1 MVGSQS
7 LLPPNPTFGSKQ
19 TKFEEKFQT
28 DFWFI
33 CHLQIKA
40 TVTAVACQR
49 PGRDRVQALFVI
61 SERMAGRGGSGGLW
75 GVLWGSTRGQKGG
88 RARVWRPTRAATDAP
103 SSSHSIPPLS
113 SCRPLFRNQSRQ
125 MYSSGQFFLASP
137 STSSFNAWLSP
148 FFMSRENNNLSSN
161 KGVIGVSHFEF

>member
-7 LLPPNPTFGSKQ
+7 LHPPNPTFESKQ

-40 TVTAVACQR
+40 VVTAVACQR

-61 SERMAGRGGSGGLW
+61 SERMAGRGAVGGYGGSL
-75 GVLWGSTRGQKGG
+75 GVHKGAERGSNESL
-88 RARVWRPTRAATDAP
+88 ASNP
-103 SSSHSIPPLS
+103 SSHRCPVHLS
-113 SCRPLFRNQSRQ
+113 LNPTIVL
-125 MYSSGQFFLASP
+125 
-137 STSSFNAWLSP
+137 LSP
-148 FFMSRENNNLSSN
+148 TFPKPEPANVLKWSVLSCFTLSFFFQCLAESLFYVQGEQ
-161 KGVIGVSHFEF
+161 

>member
-7 LLPPNPTFGSKQ
+7 LLTPNPTFGSKQ

-61 SERMAGRGGSGGLW
+61 SERMAGRGGCGGLW
-75 GVLWGSTRGQKGG
+75 GFSGGTQGAERGSSESL
-88 RARVWRPTRAATDAP
+88 ASNP
-103 SSSHSIPPLS
+103 SSHRCPVQLS
-113 SCRPLFRNQSRQ
+113 LNPTIVL
-125 MYSSGQFFLASP
+125 
-137 STSSFNAWLSP
+137 LSP
-148 FFMSRENNNLSSN
+148 TFPKPEPANVLKWSVLSCFTLSFFFQCLAESLFYVQGEQ
-161 KGVIGVSHFEF
+161 

>member
-61 SERMAGRGGSGGLW
+61 SERMAGRGGYRGSL
-75 GVLWGSTRGQKGG
+75 GVHKGAERGVEREFGVQPEQPPMP
-88 RARVWRPTRAATDAP
+88 RPPLTQSHHCPPVAHFSETRAGKCTQVV
-103 SSSHSIPPLS
+103 SSFLLHPQLLLSIP
-113 SCRPLFRNQSRQ
+113 
-125 MYSSGQFFLASP
+125 FLCP
-137 STSSFNAWLSP
+137 GRTIICLLT
-148 FFMSRENNNLSSN
+148 R
-161 KGVIGVSHFEF
+161 V

>member
-61 SERMAGRGGSGGLW
+61 SERMAGRTGGQWGAI
-75 GVLWGSTRGQKGG
+75 GVLWGYTRGRKGVEREFG
-88 RARVWRPTRAATDAP
+88 VQPEQPAMPRPPLTQSHHCPPVAHFSETRAGKCT
-103 SSSHSIPPLS
+103 
-113 SCRPLFRNQSRQ
+113 QVV
-125 MYSSGQFFLASP
+125 
-137 STSSFNAWLSP
+137 SSFLLHPQLLLSMP
-148 FFMSRENNNLSSN
+148 
-161 KGVIGVSHFEF
+161 G

>member
-61 SERMAGRGGSGGLW
+61 SERMAGRGAVGGYRGSL
-75 GVLWGSTRGQKGG
+75 GVHKGQKGG
-88 RARVWRPTRAATDAP
+88 RTRVWRPTRAATDAP
-103 SSSHSIPPLS
+103 STSHSIPPLS

-137 STSSFNAWLSP
+137 SASSFNAWLSP
-148 FFMSRENNNLSSN
+148 FFMSRENNNLSST

>member
-61 SERMAGRGGSGGLW
+61 SERMAGRGAVGGYRGSL
-75 GVLWGSTRGQKGG
+75 GVHKGQKGG
-88 RARVWRPTRAATDAP
+88 SNESLASNP
-103 SSSHSIPPLS
+103 SSQRCPVHLS
-113 SCRPLFRNQSRQ
+113 LNPTIVL
-125 MYSSGQFFLASP
+125 
-137 STSSFNAWLSP
+137 LSP
-148 FFMSRENNNLSSN
+148 TFPKPEPANVLKWSVLSCFTLSFFFQCLAESLFYVQGEQ
-161 KGVIGVSHFEF
+161 